1 MSAFTE
7 ANRKAFNDLSAT
19 YNTKPWQHKI
29 SQQVSDA
36 LQQRKDWLGVPWIKP
51 DDADDKGRDVRL
63 LDYACGTGAITK
75 ALGPS
80 VTTIRGIDISESMVE
95 KYNEAAL
102 SSGLTSE
109 QAHAVAGDLFDAQVA
124 PQLSGPEFQFFDIA
138 VIGLGFHHFEDPA
151 LAIKRLAERLKPE
164 TGVLVIIDFLPFA
177 DEVAREQHQ
186 HQHSH
191 GHENAHSAGEGGASE
206 MAHTIKH
213 TGFKRE
219 NMAKLFA
226 DGGLEGFGWSVLDE
240 PAVMEMES
248 GRKERGVFI
257 AKGRRSATAW
267 GKLRG
272 WFGGL
277 QEVMGGQMGMMRP
290 DGRYVE

>member
-19 YNTKPWQHKI
+19 YNSKPWQHKI

-36 LQQRKDWLGVPWIKP
+36 LQQRREWLGVPWIQP
-51 DDADDKGRDVRL
+51 NDDDDKSRDVRL

-102 SSGLTSE
+102 SSGLTTE
-109 QAHAVAGDLFDAQVA
+109 QAHAVAGDLFAEKVS
-124 PQLSGPEFQFFDIA
+124 PQLSGPEFQLFDIA

-164 TGVLVIIDFLPFA
+164 TGVLVIVDFLPFA
-177 DEVAREQHQ
+177 DEVAREHQHQHQ
-186 HQHSH
+186 HQHS
-191 GHENAHSAGEGGASE
+191 HENAHSAGEGGASE

-213 TGFKRE
+213 TGFTRE
-219 NMAKLFA
+219 GMEKLFA
-226 DGGLEGFGWSVLDE
+226 DGGLEGFGGSVLDE

-248 GRKERGVFI
+248 GRKERKVFV
-257 AKGRRSATAW
+257 ARGRRSATAW

-277 QEVMGGQMGMMRP
+277 QEVMGGRWG
-290 DGRYVE
+290 